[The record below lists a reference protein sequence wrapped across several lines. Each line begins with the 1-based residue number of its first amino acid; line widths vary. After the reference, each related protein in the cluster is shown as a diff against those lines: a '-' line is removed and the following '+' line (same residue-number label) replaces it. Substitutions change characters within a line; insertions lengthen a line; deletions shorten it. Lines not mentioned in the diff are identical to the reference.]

1 MTIEEIF
8 KQSGY
13 SFPKRKRDEQDKLFD
28 YWDMVCFAE
37 LVLEKNKPTDS
48 NLSQHLVSKCCAEHI
63 EERDLYVD
71 PSDGRMF
78 CNQCGKT
85 LNAEIMKMKR
95 DKATFNVC

>member
-1 MTIEEIF
+1 MTT
-8 KQSGY
+8 
-13 SFPKRKRDEQDKLFD
+13 DKEHLQWMLNRLAEVHGENRNVD
-28 YWDMVCFAE
+28 YMVRMQKIIDSTKTE
-37 LVLEKNKPTDS
+37 L
-48 NLSQHLVSKCCAEHI
+48 NLHLVSKCCDEHI

-95 DKATFNVC
+95 DKVKFNVC

>member
-1 MTIEEIF
+1 MKTAEEILNDVMVT
-8 KQSGY
+8 SPY
-13 SFPKRKRDEQDKLFD
+13 NANFPLTKSYILEA
-28 YWDMVCFAE
+28 ME
-37 LVLEKNKPTDS
+37 LYAIQQNQAKNNEVLD
-48 NLSQHLVSKCCAEHI
+48 LVSKCCDEHI

-95 DKATFNVC
+95 DKVKFNV